1 MTVPGNVI
9 LGFVSLVECVCMCVC
24 VCLEIKGQ
32 QNSWREGEFIQI
44 LMSTP
49 LETYCGHFL
58 WLQHPGG
65 RKYRGLHGGGQ

>member
-1 MTVPGNVI
+1 
-9 LGFVSLVECVCMCVC
+9 MCVC

-49 LETYCGHFL
+49 LEMYCGHFL

>member
-1 MTVPGNVI
+1 MLLWVLLVWWNV
-9 LGFVSLVECVCMCVC
+9 CVC

-49 LETYCGHFL
+49 LETYRGRFL
-58 WLQHPGG
+58 WLQHPVVSMVVGSEL
-65 RKYRGLHGGGQ
+65 KE